1 MKAMTTTTCVLL
13 LSALSL
19 SAQAEL
25 KPMDDASMEDT
36 VGQAYIEMDSYLDTN
51 SNQVSRVTFGQD
63 IKVQTNIDSI
73 TLGGGY
79 DNGSGLGTD
88 FSATHFSLGYIN
100 GSNDIVPF
108 TFTNPYIEW
117 VTDATNNIVGFRVG
131 ADEAKGILQANWS
144 SFSGNIDMTVNGA
157 EGHLFNGT
165 GGTQTGNRATHISD
179 NNTAC
184 TDTTDCIGLDQLLS
198 LSVADSDGTSTAD
211 FFLAFQKNAITW
223 NTSSGTQAASKGFFM
238 NIPTDNVITT
248 SGAGAGTLGYTVEF
262 IDRGIGRW
270 HWFTT
275 QTTNTLPL

>member
-1 MKAMTTTTCVLL
+1 MKAITTTTCVLL

-73 TLGGGY
+73 TLGGNY
-79 DNGSGLGTD
+79 DKGNGLGTD
-88 FSATHFSLGYIN
+88 FGATDFSLGYIN
-100 GSNDIVPF
+100 ASNDIVPF

-157 EGHLFNGT
+157 EGYLFNGV
-165 GGTQTGNRATHISD
+165 GGTQTGDRATHISD
-179 NNTAC
+179 NNTSC

-198 LSVADSDGTSTAD
+198 LSVADSDGTSTSD
-211 FFLAFQKNAITW
+211 FFLAFQKNAMIW
-223 NTSSGTQAASKGFFM
+223 NTSSGTQAANKGFFM

-270 HWFTT
+270 H
-275 QTTNTLPL
+275 